1 MRDRGKRT
9 FVGSSLLPGCELL
22 LNEVGD
28 QLFSLNCGQF
38 NRTFDLTVHQDLH
51 LELIRQGCEKRVAPW
66 AEQLLNRLIIL
77 KPLLKLL
84 LGLQSLDGLEKLVN
98 LNDQVV
104 KGGDV
109 GEQTFRDNDAAVVLA
124 SISSC
129 ANDVTDVVDD
139 ILERFVTILSFLRDD
154 HHVRRGS

>member
-1 MRDRGKRT
+1 M
-9 FVGSSLLPGCELL
+9 
-22 LNEVGD
+22 
-28 QLFSLNCGQF
+28 
-38 NRTFDLTVHQDLH
+38 
-51 LELIRQGCEKRVAPW
+51 
-66 AEQLLNRLIIL
+66 

-84 LGLQSLDGLEKLVN
+84 LGLQSLDRFEELVN

-124 SISSC
+124 SISSR

-139 ILERFVTILSFLRDD
+139 ILERLVAILGLLGDD
-154 HHVRRGS
+154 HHVGRGS

>member
-1 MRDRGKRT
+1 M
-9 FVGSSLLPGCELL
+9 
-22 LNEVGD
+22 
-28 QLFSLNCGQF
+28 
-38 NRTFDLTVHQDLH
+38 
-51 LELIRQGCEKRVAPW
+51 
-66 AEQLLNRLIIL
+66 

-84 LGLQSLDGLEKLVN
+84 LGLQSLDRFEELVN

-109 GEQTFRDNDAAVVLA
+109 GEQTLGDNDAAVVLA
-124 SISSC
+124 GISSR

-139 ILERFVTILSFLRDD
+139 ILERLVAILGLLRDD